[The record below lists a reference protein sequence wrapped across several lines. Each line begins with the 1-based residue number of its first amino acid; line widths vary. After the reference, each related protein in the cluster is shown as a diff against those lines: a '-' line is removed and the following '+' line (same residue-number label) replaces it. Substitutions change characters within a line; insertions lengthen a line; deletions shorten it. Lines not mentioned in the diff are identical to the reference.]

1 MFGAGTTTEAQ
12 QSNVFLQTRSCARIR
27 GRASCCRASCC
38 RGFLLVQAGK
48 LCLVVDMPLTSPQ
61 LPAVGLV
68 SELSKEDRDSLSAYG
83 SFHFAHPGDVLIQEG
98 ASHGKLFFII
108 SGLLHARHDGEG
120 RDLLLGPIRQG
131 EWVGEVD
138 LFDPA
143 SAVCSVVVMEPSQYW
158 MITRADL
165 EDFINNYPEAG
176 IQILIGVAGTLGRRL
191 RGVTKKLTEQNELAA
206 IRNSLFES

>member
-1 MFGAGTTTEAQ
+1 
-12 QSNVFLQTRSCARIR
+12 
-27 GRASCCRASCC
+27 
-38 RGFLLVQAGK
+38 
-48 LCLVVDMPLTSPQ
+48 MPLTSPQ

-68 SELSKEDRDSLSAYG
+68 SEMSQEDRDALSAYG
-83 SFHFAHPGDVLIQEG
+83 SFHYANPGDTLIQEG
-98 ASHGKLFFII
+98 VAHGKLFFII
-108 SGLLHARHDGEG
+108 TGLLHARHEGEG
-120 RDLLLGPIRQG
+120 GDILLGPIRQG

-143 SAVCSVVVMEPSQYW
+143 SAVCSVVAIEPSQYW

-176 IQILIGVAGTLGRRL
+176 IRILIGVAATLGRRL
-191 RGVTKKLTEQNELAA
+191 RGLTKKLTEQTELAT